1 MTRIPEHSQTLAPPE
16 LQERRSTRR
25 FPIVAP
31 LEYKAF
37 RHGLLIREGV
47 GYTLDI
53 SSSGILFQTDHPL
66 ESGLRLELS
75 VEWPVLHDLRAHR
88 QLHAFANI
96 VRLTND
102 QVAVRL
108 VRPKLLDKNGA
119 SGQED

>member
-1 MTRIPEHSQTLAPPE
+1 MARAPEHSRISALSE
-16 LQERRSTRR
+16 LPERRSTRR
-25 FPIVAP
+25 FPIVVP

-75 VEWPVLHDLRAHR
+75 VEWPVLHDPRAHR
-88 QLHAFANI
+88 QLHAFAHI
-96 VRLTND
+96 VRLSKD

-108 VRPKLLDKNGA
+108 VRPKLLDKNA
-119 SGQED
+119 AAGQEN

>member
-1 MTRIPEHSQTLAPPE
+1 MSRIPELSQTLALPQLP
-16 LQERRSTRR
+16 ERRSTRR
-25 FPIVAP
+25 FPIVVP

-66 ESGLRLELS
+66 ESGMRLELS
-75 VEWPVLHDLRAHR
+75 VQWPVLHDLRAHR
-88 QLHAFANI
+88 QLHAYAHI
-96 VRLTND
+96 VRLMKD

-119 SGQED
+119 SGRED